1 MADEQPDDHE
11 LQPDDELAFDDELQ
25 LDDEPSRDDLVAAAR
40 RRHGMAGGMLAAGLF
55 GLEQVLGR
63 KAKEEAPVVVAASTE
78 PVDIDTD
85 GIIIEVDDDIS
96 VVAPPLPRR
105 GEPARNSLRKRTKR
119 RRNA

>member
-1 MADEQPDDHE
+1 MADDLPDD
-11 LQPDDELAFDDELQ
+11 LPDDQEDDQERQ
-25 LDDEPSRDDLVAAAR
+25 IDDEPNRDDLVAAAR
-40 RRHGMAGGMLAAGLF
+40 RRHGTAGGMLAAGLF

-63 KAKEEAPVVVAASTE
+63 KAKEEAPVVVAASSE

-85 GIIIEVDDDIS
+85 GIVIEVDDDIS

-105 GEPARNSLRKRTKR
+105 GDPARSTLRQRTKR